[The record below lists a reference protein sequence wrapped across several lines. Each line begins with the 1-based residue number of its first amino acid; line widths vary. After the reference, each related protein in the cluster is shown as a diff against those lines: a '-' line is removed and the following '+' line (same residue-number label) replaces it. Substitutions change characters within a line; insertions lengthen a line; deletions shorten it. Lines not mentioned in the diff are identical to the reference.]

1 MTNAKKP
8 NRANAT
14 TAEQKRLR
22 RCVRRAAASIAATS
36 TSSADVLKLIEPL
49 LEIPLIDQLEFRLT
63 PPKQEQVPDGDP
75 TPEEVAKMMEEIRSG
90 WTSTI
95 EAKRR
100 YNAEDDRRYDIPI
113 VDSMGFDCGFKDE
126 IW

>member
-22 RCVRRAAASIAATS
+22 RCVRRAAALIAKE
-36 TSSADVLKLIEPL
+36 SSSCASAIEPTL
-49 LEIPLIDQLEFRLT
+49 DVALIDQLQFRPT
-63 PPKQEQVPDGDP
+63 PPNQEQVPDGDP
-75 TPEEVAKMMEEIRSG
+75 TPEEIAKMMEKIRSG
-90 WTSTI
+90 WTTTI

-100 YNAEDDRRYDIPI
+100 YNADDDRRYDIPI